1 MHIIIFVNGQ
11 FNAQGVYVFSGV
23 LPDRRGRKRSAVMG
37 FAHIAPFCSPG
48 SGAKRISWAVIV
60 PR

>member
-23 LPDRRGRKRSAVMG
+23 LPDRRGRKRSAAMG
-37 FAHIAPFCSPG
+37 FLSPG